1 MKKSIV
7 FVILLVLCSIRANS
21 QNHPIGIVAAQDSMH
36 NLQVGLVT
44 SVAVE
49 EGKGMQ
55 LSGFSN
61 LSAAPFKGMQL
72 SLSTNIAS
80 GVERGVQMSGLAN
93 VSSGYMRGV
102 QFGAHNYAD
111 SLNGSQIGLI
121 NVARTHPRGW
131 QVGVLNITHDT
142 IAHKL
147 GLVNINPKTTVDFMT
162 FVGSGTKINGAARFR
177 NRSTYNILGFGT
189 HYMGLDEK
197 FSGAIYYR
205 IGQYFMLNDKLSIS
219 GDLGYYHIET
229 SEQNS
234 AEHTERLF
242 SLQARINLDY
252 QVTNRLGA
260 FATIGY
266 GDTRYYYHRR
276 KYKTQPIFEAGL
288 TLRYQKNRYPRKYS
302 SSSTEEEDED
312 TSIEKI
318 ALPPTASHPWWALA
332 QVTGINAGVHLF
344 DRFALNADYA
354 ETTLHSWGNNF
365 KHGFVWD
372 NDSFSTNLFMHPYHG
387 NLYFNAARSQGLN
400 FWQAAPYAMLGSLEW
415 EFLGEKEP
423 PAIND
428 LMATTMGGIC
438 IGEITNRVSRIL
450 LNNRRRGWSRVWREA
465 AATLINPM
473 GGLKR
478 IATGDAWSVRNDH
491 YQHHDYDKFPI
502 DYSITAGD
510 RYLADNGALFRGEHN
525 PYLNLYMEYGDP
537 INEGSHNAPYDFF
550 DAEVTFGF
558 SSNQPIINSL
568 HLLGRLWSTPMLEH
582 RDMVAEFGIYQHF
595 NYYDSKPVK
604 EGTSLT
610 PYRISEAASVGPGL
624 IFSFPSVGALT
635 RIEQRVFLSA
645 ILLGGTKS
653 DYYNIIDRDYN
664 MGSGYSVKTKT
675 HLEMRHFGR
684 FILNTKYF
692 HLFTWKG
699 YENKDLSVVNPL
711 YLNSQGDKGS
721 AYLFVIT
728 PTTEIDLRNAWSLNL
743 SASYFGRSTYYKHY
757 DTVRARTYE
766 IRLGLTKHF

>member
-1 MKKSIV
+1 
-7 FVILLVLCSIRANS
+7 
-21 QNHPIGIVAAQDSMH
+21 MH
-36 NLQVGLVT
+36 NLQMGLVT

-49 EGKGMQ
+49 EGKGVQ

-205 IGQYFMLNDKLSIS
+205 IGQYFMLDDKWSVS

-234 AEHTERLF
+234 VEHTERLY
-242 SLQARINLDY
+242 SLQARLNVDY
-252 QVTNRLGA
+252 QITNRLGA

-266 GDTRYYYHRR
+266 GDTRYYYHRK
-276 KYKTQPIFEAGL
+276 KYKNQPIFETGL
-288 TLRYQKNRYPRKYS
+288 TLRYQKNRYTRKH
-302 SSSTEEEDED
+302 SSTTTPEEDED
-312 TSIEKI
+312 MIIDRIT
-318 ALPPTASHPWWALA
+318 LPPTTPHPWWALA

-354 ETTLHSWGNNF
+354 QTTLRSWEHNF
-365 KHGFVWD
+365 KQGFVWD

-450 LNNRRRGWSRVWREA
+450 LNNKRRGWSRVWREA

-478 IATGDAWSVRNDH
+478 IATGDAWSVKNDH
-491 YQHHDYDKFPI
+491 YQYHDYNKFPI

-510 RYLADNGALFRGEHN
+510 RYLADNGSLFRGEHN
-525 PYLNLYMEYGDP
+525 PYLNLHMEYGDP
-537 INEGSHNAPYDFF
+537 INEGNHNAPYDFF

-604 EGTSLT
+604 EGTNLT

-664 MGSGYSVKTKT
+664 MGSGYSVKSKT

-684 FILNTKYF
+684 FILHTKYF

-728 PTTEIDLRNAWSLNL
+728 PTTEIDLRNAWSLNI
-743 SASYFGRSTYYKHY
+743 SASYFGRSTYYKYY
-757 DTVRARTYE
+757 DTVRTHTFE